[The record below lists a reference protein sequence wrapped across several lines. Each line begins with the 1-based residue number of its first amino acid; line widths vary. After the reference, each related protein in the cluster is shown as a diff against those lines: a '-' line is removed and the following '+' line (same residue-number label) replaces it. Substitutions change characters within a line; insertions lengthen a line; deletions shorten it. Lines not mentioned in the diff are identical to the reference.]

1 MVSELI
7 GVLIVSLLVQQI
19 VDVVKK
25 AIKFNTG
32 YAYLNKK
39 VNLKVVLSIIVSV
52 SVCVSSNICIF
63 SLLGVNVL
71 PLIDSILTGFIVA
84 GGSSGIQNL
93 IKKMNTSYK
102 NFFTIFTFFVY
113 FDFDEIIHTNH
124 QSYFYINIIFIFIN
138 NILYKIKKENA
149 N

>member
-1 MVSELI
+1 MVNELI
-7 GVLIVSLLVQQI
+7 GVLIVSLLVQQV

-25 AIKFNTG
+25 AIKFNKG
-32 YAYLNKK
+32 YAYLDKK

-71 PLIDSILTGFIVA
+71 PLLDSILTGFIVA

-93 IKKMNTSYK
+93 IKK
-102 NFFTIFTFFVY
+102 
-113 FDFDEIIHTNH
+113 
-124 QSYFYINIIFIFIN
+124 IN
-138 NILYKIKKENA
+138 NTKGEK
-149 N
+149 